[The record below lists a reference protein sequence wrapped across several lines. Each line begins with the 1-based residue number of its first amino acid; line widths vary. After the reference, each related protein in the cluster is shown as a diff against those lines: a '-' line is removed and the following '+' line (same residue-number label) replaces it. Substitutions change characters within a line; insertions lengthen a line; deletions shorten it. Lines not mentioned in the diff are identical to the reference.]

1 MSPSPTTAAG
11 SWTRLRSRT
20 RCCSSRRRRSPLKA
34 FLDTTPQEM
43 ISYFLAQAG
52 LSKMKLSATGYPE
65 RKRLPIRQMNVIE
78 AINAVHAA
86 WNIKQPFF
94 FSGGVFYWGEKPEQ
108 EKTYIF
114 EYGVRVGPV
123 CPALPQN
130 QRKTSQSERGVRGRE
145 GGLGHQRRRLHPHE
159 DLFLRTK
166 KGGRGSA

>member
-1 MSPSPTTAAG
+1 MPYAFT
-11 SWTRLRSRT
+11 
-20 RCCSSRRRRSPLKA
+20 LKDEMLLLEETQINNT

-114 EYGVRVGPV
+114 EYGVNIIALTRVGGAWELETVSAPF
-123 CPALPQN
+123 
-130 QRKTSQSERGVRGRE
+130 VR
-145 GGLGHQRRRLHPHE
+145 HSHKISVKHPKVSGE
-159 DLFLRTK
+159 FEVAKVVSATNDDGFIRTK
-166 KGGRGSA
+166 IYF